1 MEIEIAVGVVIL
13 FVLILL
19 ATIDMAFLRLSDVGL
34 RKLLSEI
41 DDPRRKTSAG
51 FLREIL
57 DNRPRFRL
65 AISSTIQVLL
75 IAFTIVVV
83 LIVTGFAESRLFLV
97 LFTLMIAFVATVL
110 FRQILPRLIVKSN
123 PEQKLL
129 ILLPVVRPLY
139 RITSTLVE
147 PFAPLNR
154 SKEMQRLERTVA
166 PDAAD
171 ADEDAADDFQ
181 ALMEVG
187 EAEGI
192 IELEERELIES
203 MVEFTETRAGEIMT
217 PRTEI
222 CAVPVETTIRKAR
235 DLMIEEKY
243 SRLPV
248 YRDSVDNIE
257 GLIYVRDLLQAWA
270 EGRESDSIATILR
283 DAFFVPETKSASE
296 LLKAMQVN
304 HVQIAIVID
313 EYGGVAGIVS
323 VEDIVEEIVGEI
335 EDEDIEEEE
344 IIEIIEGDE
353 GYWDVLGSTD
363 IDKVERL
370 LDVDLAD
377 PEVSTVAGLITSEA
391 GYIPRVGERL
401 EFRGIEVEIKKAD
414 EKRINLVRL
423 RRRASADEEDVSTET
438 NQ

>member
-1 MEIEIAVGVVIL
+1 MEIEIALGVIIL
-13 FVLILL
+13 FVLVFL

-34 RKLLSEI
+34 RKLAGESDE
-41 DDPRRKTSAG
+41 PQRRNSAE

-57 DNRPRFRL
+57 ANRPRFRL

-75 IAFTIVVV
+75 IGFTIVTV
-83 LIVTGFAESRLFLV
+83 LLVTRFTQSRLSLV
-97 LFTLMIAFVATVL
+97 LFTLLIAFVATVI
-110 FRQILPRLIVKSN
+110 FRQVLPRVLVRSN

-129 ILLPVVRPLY
+129 FLLPVVRPLY
-139 RITSTLVE
+139 RITASIVR
-147 PFAPLNR
+147 PFTPSER

-171 ADEDAADDFQ
+171 DSEDTADDFH

-192 IELEERELIES
+192 IEEGERELIES
-203 MVEFTETRAGEIMT
+203 MVEFTETRAAEIMT

-235 DLMIEEKY
+235 DIMIEEKY

-248 YRDSVDNIE
+248 YRETVDNIE

-270 EGRESDSIATILR
+270 EGRESESISTILR
-283 DAFFVPETKSASE
+283 DAFFVPETRSASE
-296 LLKAMQVN
+296 LLKDMQVN
-304 HVQIAIVID
+304 HVQVAIVID

-323 VEDIVEEIVGEI
+323 VEDILEEIVGEI

-344 IIEIIEGDE
+344 IIEIVEGDA

-370 LDVDLAD
+370 LDIDLAD

-391 GYIPRVGERL
+391 GYIPKIGERL

-414 EKRINLVRL
+414 EKKINLVRVRKL
-423 RRRASADEEDVSTET
+423 ASSEDAKANAESDA
-438 NQ
+438 